1 MRGLGWD
8 TLRRLFGNPIT
19 HTGKFEAFDAAESHT
34 DDITGLSTN
43 NPVIRQMRLY
53 IEDDP
58 GADANV
64 ICRLSF
70 YNSDSMTEDELLIE
84 FYFNLTYTEVKTNEI
99 TGTSDTSNDVDS
111 SAGLVKY
118 DLVRFLGGTAENQR
132 ITAITDADTIAFTL
146 AAQTHAVD
154 SGVVRVAEVTDVFQL
169 YDADGT
175 KEIHGRLEMLS
186 DPGSAVDVVI
196 EIDVQR

>member
-8 TLRRLFGNPIT
+8 MLRKLFGDPII

-43 NPVIRQMRLY
+43 NPVVRQVRLY

-84 FYFNLTYTEVKTNEI
+84 FFFNLTYTEVKTNTI
-99 TGTSDTSNDVDS
+99 AVNDTSNDVDS

-118 DLVRFLGGTAENQR
+118 DLVRFTGGTAENQR
-132 ITAITDADTIAFTL
+132 ITAVTDADTIAFT
-146 AAQTHAVD
+146 AAVYEHAVD
-154 SGVVRVAEVTDVFQL
+154 SGVVRVAEITDVFQL
-169 YDADGT
+169 YDADNT
-175 KEIHGRLEMLS
+175 KEIHGKLEMLS
-186 DPGSAVDVVI
+186 DPGNSVDVVI